1 MSNLVAKYGPSWFTS
16 KFNGTFFMYEGK
28 PARVLEAVSSRGVY
42 IRVLDKIDGHVVGN
56 NLEVTG
62 DLFPDSSVF
71 SVPELGYRHAWDGVY
86 LAFFVR
92 NNTSYVRGLSLR
104 NLSARVSNITN
115 LIQNR
120 LNSVPSPSQ
129 DDLNYLAMKP
139 EFVPFHEGI
148 RKVLAGELVS
158 FAASPTLA
166 VVPSPT
172 SESELTVLFCGKTV
186 GKVDSNGNLR
196 ITSPITNEYIEALN
210 NDQ

>member
-1 MSNLVAKYGPSWFTS
+1 MSNLLAKYGSSWFTT

-28 PARVLEAVSSRGVY
+28 PARVLEAFNNRSVH
-42 IRVLDKIDGHVVGN
+42 IRVLDKLDGRVVGN
-56 NLEVTG
+56 NLEVSG

-71 SVPELGYRHAWDGVY
+71 SVPELGYRHARDGLY

-92 NNTSYVRGLSLR
+92 NNSSYVRGLSLR
-104 NLSARVSNITN
+104 NLNARVSNITK
-115 LIQNR
+115 LIQRR
-120 LNSVPSPSQ
+120 LSSVPPPSQ
-129 DDLNYLAMKP
+129 DDLNYMAMKP

-172 SESELTVLFCGKTV
+172 SETELTLLFCGKSV
-186 GKVDSNGNLR
+186 GKVDSSGNLR
-196 ITSPITNEYIEALN
+196 ITSSITSEYIEALN